1 MSQYQSE
8 WQEEFAKNANYRI
21 DESLRMIRKSLDHL
35 DENDIWLRPNPVSNS
50 VGNLFLHLCGNMTQ
64 YGIASLCGYPDTRE
78 RDQEFAVSGGITKSQ
93 LLEKLEKIV
102 AQVKKGI
109 ESCSIEELLR
119 VREVQTFKMS
129 GLGVIIH
136 LVEHLSYH
144 TGQIALWTK
153 ILKNKDLG
161 FYDGIDLNST
171 NSEK

>member
-1 MSQYQSE
+1 MSQYQSK

-21 DESLRMIRKSLDHL
+21 DESLRMIRRSLDQL

-50 VGNLFLHLCGNMTQ
+50 VGNLLSHLCGNLTQ
-64 YGIASLCGYPDTRE
+64 YGIASLCGYPDIRE
-78 RDQEFAVSGGITKSQ
+78 RHLEFSVSGGLTKSQ

-102 AQVKKGI
+102 AEVKNGI
-109 ESCSIEELLR
+109 DSCSIEELLR
-119 VREVQTFKMS
+119 VRDVQTFKMS
-129 GLGVIIH
+129 GLGVVMH

-144 TGQIALWTK
+144 TGQIAFWTK

-161 FYDGIDLNST
+161 FYDGIGLNSN